1 MTVPLEAMLSPDG
14 VYACDWAQAQGV
26 WRAFYTG
33 VDGRQG
39 VMGNNCDG
47 ATPREAI
54 EKAYPLAL
62 ANKLIRSDK

>member
-1 MTVPLEAMLSPDG
+1 MNVPLESMLSPDG
-14 VYACDWAQAQGV
+14 VYACDWSQTFGV

-33 VDGRQG
+33 EDGRQSG
-39 VMGNNCDG
+39 LGNNCDG

-62 ANKLIRSDK
+62 ANILLRSDK